1 MVEWLRKFLPSE
13 RTRDTITAGVG
24 FAADSYDLFV
34 IGIVLVIMKELYGG
48 SNSDASVVGSSSLA
62 MAVIGQLLF
71 GYLATRFGR
80 VKLFIATLVLIIVG
94 TLLSAAVFQTDS
106 VSIFAM
112 LAVTRCILGLGIG
125 GEYPLAATITKEK
138 NSGKSNHKTV
148 LVFSMQGVGIMVAAL
163 MFLLLVSFGTA
174 PEALFRLL
182 LGFGAIPGLATIY
195 WRVKMTETGAFLGVD
210 DRKLHWADWKQN
222 ARALCG
228 TAGTWFLFDITFYGN
243 GMFAAAILDAQN
255 QGMAFTDRLTRTSL
269 FNLVVAAIGF
279 VGYILARYTI
289 DRFNKRTQQIV
300 GFVVVALVFAVLGMI
315 QRQVE
320 GNLYIFAPIYGL
332 TFLFSNWGPNTTTY
346 VLPTIVFRARVR
358 PFFHGIAA
366 AAGKLGAVVGAAMVV
381 PINATWGTAAVMY
394 VSAAIAFVGALW
406 TLWLPYNFSQFDE
419 GDEETRG
426 TEMSKN
432 ISNRGAAADKSVTGS
447 AVGLLSAGDDDDDGN
462 DEGGGA
468 MMNLESRHREPTDDV
483 NLDDDDD
490 RAPLT
495 RPAGGEAVDQV

>member
-1 MVEWLRKFLPSE
+1 MNILNKLKFSE
-13 RTRDTITAGVG
+13 KTRDTITAGVG

-34 IGIVLVIMKELYGG
+34 IGIVLVVMKEIYTGTD
-48 SNSDASVVGSSSLA
+48 SDSSVVGSSSLA

-94 TLLSAAVFQTDS
+94 TLLSAAVFETEA

-138 NSGKSNHKTV
+138 NASSKSNHKTV

-163 MFLLLVSFGTA
+163 MFLLLVACGTA

-210 DRKLHWADWKQN
+210 DRKLHWSDWKEN
-222 ARALCG
+222 ARALIG

-255 QGMAFTDRLTRTSL
+255 KGMAFTDRLTRTSL

-300 GFVVVALVFAVLGMI
+300 GFVVVAIVFAVLGMI

-381 PINATWGTAAVMY
+381 PINASLGTAAVMY

-406 TLWLPYNFSQFDE
+406 TLWLPHNFDQFE
-419 GDEETRG
+419 ETDEETRG
-426 TEMSKN
+426 KEMAEKQPN
-432 ISNRGAAADKSVTGS
+432 DEPNEGLLAQDQLALEAAAL
-447 AVGLLSAGDDDDDGN
+447 A
-462 DEGGGA
+462 DE
-468 MMNLESRHREPTDDV
+468 
-483 NLDDDDD
+483 
-490 RAPLT
+490 
-495 RPAGGEAVDQV
+495 QK